1 MIQHSKEETEERQ
14 CRRPLFGFMV
24 NEFWRISRYRDILK
38 TREKIGKAQKFKK
51 IDPLV

>member
-38 TREKIGKAQKFKK
+38 TVKKIGKTQEFKK